1 MKTYKYIARDFS
13 GTKKEGKMQA
23 VSSNDVLSY
32 LRSQSCIPVSI
43 EEVNEPV
50 KGAPKKKV
58 RRKRIKSADLAAFCW
73 QLSTMIEGG
82 ISITT
87 ALETIAQDMDNYYFR
102 DVLLKIADSISK
114 GESFLN
120 GITQFPNI
128 FNRLA
133 RAIVLAGETSG
144 NLGDSLRRL
153 AEYFENRD
161 KLAKKVR
168 GAISY
173 PVFVIGFIFLILIII
188 MTFIIPRF
196 RVIFEQIGS
205 KLPAFTKGFMAFYD
219 ILKANVIYIIGALIV
234 FVTLSILSYTK
245 TKYGHRFFSKVSLRI
260 PLLGKI
266 FSHAFVSM
274 YCRTMSTLLAA
285 GVSVL
290 EVFDILSEMTKNDI
304 IKEAIV
310 KTKARVVEGQGIAS
324 SMNATGFFP
333 NMVVKMAQVGEETG
347 SMPSILEKT
356 ANFYERKVEATI
368 ATILS
373 LIEPIMIV
381 SIGAIVLVVVIAL
394 YLPIFTM
401 SDIAQ

>member
-1 MKTYKYIARDFS
+1 MKTYKYIARDFAGS
-13 GTKKEGKMQA
+13 KKEGRMQA

-32 LRSQSCIPVSI
+32 LRSQNCIPVSI

-50 KGAPKKKV
+50 KGAPKRKV
-58 RRKRIKSADLAAFCW
+58 RRRRIKSADLAAFCW
-73 QLSTMIEGG
+73 QLSTMLEGG

-87 ALETIAQDMDNYYFR
+87 ALETIAQDMENIYFR
-102 DVLLKIADSISK
+102 NVLLKIAESINK
-114 GESFLN
+114 GESFLS
-120 GITQFPNI
+120 GISQFPNI

-144 NLGDSLRRL
+144 NLGEALRRL

-161 KLAKKVR
+161 KLIKKVR

-173 PVFVIGFIFLILIII
+173 PIFVIGFIFLILIII

-205 KLPAFTKGFMAFYD
+205 KLPAFTKGFMQFYD
-219 ILKANVIYIIGALIV
+219 ILKANILYIIGAMIV
-234 FVTLSILSYTK
+234 VVTLSVLAYSK
-245 TKYGHRFFSKVSLRI
+245 TRYGHRFFSKISLRL
-260 PLLGKI
+260 PLLGNI
-266 FSHAFVSM
+266 FSNAFVAM
-274 YCRTMSTLLAA
+274 FCKTMSTLLVA

-290 EVFDILSEMTKNDI
+290 EVFDILTEMTHNDI
-304 IKEAIV
+304 IREAIV

-356 ANFYERKVEATI
+356 ASFYERKVEASI
-368 ATILS
+368 ATIIS
-373 LIEPIMIV
+373 LIEPAMIV

-401 SDIAQ
+401 SDMAK